1 MIGNQVELVNYLL
14 LQDKDKK
21 FEIKEYHEKRSINS
35 NDYAWTIMNKIGNIL
50 HKSKEEVYL
59 QMLKDYGQNEVVSIL
74 SNISVKGYFKY
85 YEEMGTSILNGKE
98 FTHYRIF
105 KGSSEFNTQE
115 MCVFIDGIVQEAEQ
129 LGIATI
135 TPKQL
140 NELKGK
146 WKNE

>member
-1 MIGNQVELVNYLL
+1 MIGNQVELINYLL
-14 LQDKDKK
+14 TQDKDKK

-35 NDYAWTIMNKIGNIL
+35 NDYAWTLMNKIGNIL

-59 QMLKDYGQNEVVSIL
+59 QMLKDYGQNEVVSML
-74 SNISVKGYFKY
+74 SSINVDGYFKY
-85 YEEMGTSILNGKE
+85 YEPIGSSILNGKE

-105 KGSSEFNTQE
+105 KGSSQYNVQE
-115 MCVFIDGIVQEAEQ
+115 MNVFVSGIVQEAEQ

-135 TPKQL
+135 TDKQI
-140 NELKGK
+140 NELKAS